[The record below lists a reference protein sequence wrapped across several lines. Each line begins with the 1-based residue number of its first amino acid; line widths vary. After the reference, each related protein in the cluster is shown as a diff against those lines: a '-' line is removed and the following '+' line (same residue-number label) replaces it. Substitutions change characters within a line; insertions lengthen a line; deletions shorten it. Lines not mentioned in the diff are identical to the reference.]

1 MTEVRRVSAPGSP
14 FSGRD
19 RAIATVVS
27 FGILVAIIKPWG
39 DGPGTAVATPR
50 PSASPAATPAPVDEA
65 GHGYDQKL
73 FGPFE
78 PAPDWSI
85 WPAGY
90 FVSVRYVTRE
100 AVDDPVAPVVEP
112 AASPGDRPFASAAPS
127 PAAPSPAPA
136 GPAWPTEI
144 VVGPGD
150 HLLWLGVNTPLG
162 WTIRDTDLRR
172 TAADGTDEEVPLTR
186 LPSEWDDHFA
196 VLGIP
201 VEPASER
208 LVDWPPGEY
217 RLSITVDPGRV
228 TRTIEISIMT
238 APEPAAAPPA
248 IIRP

>member
-1 MTEVRRVSAPGSP
+1 MSEVRRVSAPGSP

-27 FGILVAIIKPWG
+27 IGILVAIIKPWG
-39 DGPGTAVATPR
+39 DGRGSAVATPR
-50 PSASPAATPAPVDEA
+50 PTASPAATPAPVEA
-65 GHGYDQKL
+65 EGHGYDPKL

-90 FVSVRYVTRE
+90 FVSVRYVTRQ
-100 AVDDPVAPVVEP
+100 AVDDTSAPVVEP
-112 AASPGDRPFASAAPS
+112 AASPS
-127 PAAPSPAPA
+127 PATSATPSPAPPSPVDG

-150 HLLWLGVNTPLG
+150 HLLWLGINTPHG
-162 WTIRDTDLRR
+162 WAIRDAELIRTTTDGRE
-172 TAADGTDEEVPLTR
+172 EEVPLTR
-186 LPSEWDDHFA
+186 LPSDWDDHFA

-201 VEPASER
+201 VGPASER

-217 RLSITVDPGRV
+217 RLRITVDPGRL
-228 TRTIEISIMT
+228 TRTIEISILT
-238 APEPAAAPPA
+238 APEPAAAPPE